1 MLKRKEKITQR
12 IDQGDYENVYVRC
25 PVGHPN
31 IYNRVTDL
39 RTTDP
44 IPSMQGLICEY
55 KGCEVVFNI
64 SGDRV
69 MRLKYRWFLDIKDT
83 EFKQKRYRDCIWDI
97 CQAAESFFYQAI
109 VNKEIDRNLLYRDST
124 GSIDLQRSNQARINH
139 KITVENKQRS
149 MKSATY
155 NHLRTYFIEIYKTDC
170 LNSPYDTSRKMK
182 QDKRQWAFDVIER
195 SDIGTMRNQV
205 VHKYAYRPT
214 RSEVEKYDEFIR
226 ALMWLEK
233 YLNIKDSQDAIRD

>member
-1 MLKRKEKITQR
+1 MTQR
-12 IDQGDYENVYVRC
+12 IDQGDYENIYVEC

-44 IPSMQGLICEY
+44 IPSMQGLTCEHE
-55 KGCEVVFNI
+55 GCGVAFDI

-69 MRLKYRWFLDIKDT
+69 VRIKYRWFLDIKDT
-83 EFKQKRYRDCIWDI
+83 AFKQKRYRDCVWAI

-109 VNKEIDRNLLYRDST
+109 VNKEIDRNPVYRDST
-124 GSIDLQRSNQARINH
+124 GSMDLQRSNQARSNH
-139 KITVENKQRS
+139 KIPVKGEQKPMRVV
-149 MKSATY
+149 TY
-155 NHLRTYFIEIYKTDC
+155 GPLMTYFTEIYKTDC

-233 YLNIKDSQDAIRD
+233 YLNIKDSLGVIRD